1 MYFWRSSSQRSGVVV
16 LPRATGR
23 AWRWAVCASA
33 VFALVQPAFASSLRE
48 RIQERRAKAQ
58 DAAEQSPRVLRD
70 VPYGTHAKQRMDIY
84 LPANPAS
91 AGTAPVIFMVHG
103 GGWRVGDK
111 GAASV
116 VQNKLARWGPRGFV
130 FISINNRL
138 LPDADPLEQARDVA
152 RALATAQQQASTWG
166 ADPGKFILM
175 GHSAGAHLVAL
186 LAASPTLARDVGA
199 APWLGTVALDSAAL
213 DVAPIMQASHMRLY
227 DPAFGKDP
235 AYWRAVSPLQVLG
248 GSARPVLVVCSSPR
262 EDSCAQ
268 ARGFVAK
275 ASSLGVHA
283 QVLPQD
289 LSHGDINQLLGKPGA
304 YTEAVE
310 AFMGTLDPVVA
321 ERLAG
326 R

>member
-1 MYFWRSSSQRSGVVV
+1 M
-16 LPRATGR
+16 
-23 AWRWAVCASA
+23 WRWAASA
-33 VFALVQPAFASSLRE
+33 GVVFVLAQPAFATTLRE

-70 VPYGTHAKQRMDIY
+70 VPYGTHPKQRMDIY
-84 LPANPAS
+84 LPANPSETS
-91 AGTAPVIFMVHG
+91 AAPVIFMVHG

-111 GAASV
+111 NAASV
-116 VQNKLARWGPRGFV
+116 VQNKIARWSPRGFV

-186 LAASPTLARDVGA
+186 LAASPTLARESGA

-213 DVAPIMQASHMRLY
+213 DVAPIMQAKHFNLY
-227 DPAFGKDP
+227 DPAFGIDP
-235 AYWRAVSPLQVLG
+235 AYWRAVSPLQVLD
-248 GSARPVLVVCSSPR
+248 GSARPVLTVCSSRR

-275 ASSLGVHA
+275 ATSLGVRA
-283 QVLPQD
+283 QVLSQD

-310 AFMGTLDPVVA
+310 AFMASLSAPVASRLDSSKP
-321 ERLAG
+321 
-326 R
+326 